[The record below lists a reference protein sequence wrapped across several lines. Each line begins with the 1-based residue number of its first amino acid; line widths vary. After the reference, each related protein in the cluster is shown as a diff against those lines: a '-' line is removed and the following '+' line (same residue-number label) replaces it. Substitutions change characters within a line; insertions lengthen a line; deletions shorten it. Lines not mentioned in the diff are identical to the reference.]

1 MARPT
6 RSLTSRDD
14 GADLA
19 TTLSTARIVTLR
31 SLSDENLDLIERGG
45 SEVDYIQDFDESIS
59 SVGIGET
66 DGLLDRARD
75 TAPDRASRAALGSI
89 EARYDEYLAAHGEVR
104 RLYDGGNYL
113 AAVDVAVN
121 REAAAARA
129 VDAELAELIKRSS
142 SALIDDAD
150 RARDFAVVLPILV
163 ILAAIGAGVAIVI
176 GLQPRLREFR

>member
-1 MARPT
+1 M
-6 RSLTSRDD
+6 
-14 GADLA
+14 
-19 TTLSTARIVTLR
+19 
-31 SLSDENLDLIERGG
+31 SDENLDLIERGG

-66 DGLLDRARD
+66 DGLLDRALD
-75 TAPDRASRAALGSI
+75 TAPDRGSRAALGLI

-121 REAAAARA
+121 REAAPHGQWI
-129 VDAELAELIKRSS
+129 ELAELIKRSS